1 MIHSIIN
8 RGVRD
13 YHDAEEQRQ
22 INLLNMSSAIS
33 FVFTTFFLTTNILQ
47 QNWLPVVSN
56 CLLLSFNIS
65 IFFINK
71 LKYHT
76 TTLYT
81 LIAILT
87 VYFFTNAVWLHNN
100 LQYGI
105 FLTMIFTILIV
116 NNKTSR
122 LLLLG
127 LQIGLFIS
135 YLLLQ
140 NTPSL
145 IPPIPLYKTCLAS
158 LAFLLTFAF
167 MLEYF
172 KERLQQ
178 YHKSLAIANHQLKES
193 NRVKERMLS
202 ILSHDFYGPVGN
214 LVTSID
220 LLNEQVFT
228 PEEFHDTG
236 VKLKRHLQVLGTS
249 MKDVLQ
255 WSKMQMQGSAEG
267 KVDIDICNTIDE
279 ISLLME
285 TPLREKGLNLH
296 NGLEKGITAYANGDD
311 VRLIFR
317 NLFSNAIKFS
327 NNSGSIFINAEKNPG
342 VVRISIKDEGT
353 GMPADLVN
361 SLKGDSS
368 KFFSTPGT
376 AKEKGTGL
384 GLMLVREFIQ
394 KNNGELNIA
403 SEQGKGSV
411 FSVSLPCK
419 EVQGA

>member
-47 QNWLPVVSN
+47 QHWLPVISN
-56 CLLLSFNIS
+56 CLLLTFNIS

-76 TTLYT
+76 TTLYI
-81 LIAILT
+81 LIVALNI
-87 VYFFTNAVWLHNN
+87 YFFTNAVLLHNS

-105 FLTMIFTILIV
+105 FLTMVFTILII
-116 NNKTSR
+116 NKKVSR

-127 LQIGLFIS
+127 FQIGLFIV

-140 NTPSL
+140 NRPAL
-145 IPPIPLYKTCLAS
+145 IPPIPTYKTCIAS
-158 LAFLLTFAF
+158 LGFLLAFAF

-178 YHKSLAIANHQLKES
+178 YHKRLTVANQQLQES
-193 NRVKERMLS
+193 NRVKQRMLS

-220 LLNEQVFT
+220 LLNEQVLT

-236 VKLKRHLQVLGTS
+236 VKLKRQLHVLSTS

-255 WSKMQMQGSAEG
+255 WSKMQMQGAADNKSE
-267 KVDIDICNTIDE
+267 VDICHTIDE

-296 NGLEKGITAYANGDD
+296 NSLETGITAYANSDD

-327 NNSGSIFINAEKNPG
+327 NNSGSIFINAEKNTG
-342 VVRISIKDEGT
+342 IVRISIKDEGT
-353 GMPADLVN
+353 GMPAEVVDALRG
-361 SLKGDSS
+361 GDTS

-394 KNNGELNIA
+394 KNNGELSIA
-403 SEQGKGSV
+403 SEQGKGSI

-419 EVQGA
+419 EAKS